1 MQEKIISLPF
11 NRKQFI
17 INQKNIWKFTS
28 GKALKPNLIYTVAA
42 IVIFTINLNT
52 KASSFDQ
59 ILLGAM
65 LFYTIIRWIDF
76 IERWVRFFRLVKIY
90 ADRFEKEKMTSIYT
104 FNDNGLKYEDH
115 EKMFQLS
122 WHLLKPFEA
131 YKDNIYIKQKNQV
144 NSVTL
149 ILSRQELGDD
159 QYHEVYTILEEKTG

>member
-1 MQEKIISLPF
+1 MQEKIINLPF

-17 INQKNIWKFTS
+17 TNQKNIWKFTS
-28 GKALKPNLIYTVAA
+28 GKALKPNLIYTAVA
-42 IVIFTINLNT
+42 IVIFTINSNS

-59 ILLGAM
+59 ILLGAI

-76 IERWVRFFRLVKIY
+76 IERWVRFFRLIKIY

-122 WHLLKPFEA
+122 WHLFKPFEA
-131 YKDNIYIKQKNQV
+131 YKDNIYIKQRHQAG
-144 NSVTL
+144 VTF

-159 QYHEVYTILEEKTG
+159 QYNEVYSILEEKIG